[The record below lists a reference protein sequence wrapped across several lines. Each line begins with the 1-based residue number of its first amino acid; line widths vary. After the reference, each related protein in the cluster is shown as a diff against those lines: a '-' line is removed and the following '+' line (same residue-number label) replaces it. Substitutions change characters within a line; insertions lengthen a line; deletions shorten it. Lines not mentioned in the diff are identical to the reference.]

1 MGIHLSSVVDGGQRP
16 IHHSQASSSPI
27 QMSKESDPFANMPKD
42 KEDHAFATTMN
53 GRPMPLPLRRIQRI
67 TTTPVFKLVA
77 AIILILLGIRWVLD
91 HNYNNDD
98 WPGSVRPTM
107 SVESRWIK
115 WDNKQYIQIV
125 AGEEKLNFPLQLEPR
140 RSRNRPRAQQ
150 YLNSKGA
157 SS

>member
-1 MGIHLSSVVDGGQRP
+1 
-16 IHHSQASSSPI
+16 
-27 QMSKESDPFANMPKD
+27 MSKESDPFANMPKD

-91 HNYNNDD
+91 HNHNNDD

-125 AGEEKLNFPLQLEPR
+125 ADEEKLCSAVLTWHDIESIGSRAR
-140 RSRNRPRAQQ
+140 R
-150 YLNSKGA
+150 
-157 SS
+157 